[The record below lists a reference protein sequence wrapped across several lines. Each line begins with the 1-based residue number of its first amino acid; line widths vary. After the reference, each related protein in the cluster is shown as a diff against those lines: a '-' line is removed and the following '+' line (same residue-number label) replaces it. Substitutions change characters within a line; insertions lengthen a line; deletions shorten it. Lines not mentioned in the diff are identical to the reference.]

1 MKFFT
6 EELNSAMLS
15 RCNTSNSLTLSIF
28 ALQFLF
34 FAPSAYLYCYL
45 NSNKLKKNPT
55 KFAKKFSGSK
65 AKDKY
70 IKEIALNLVMLTD
83 LFPLKCFSP
92 MKDFYMRAGWV
103 LDEVRL
109 FWAQCTWFAQTKKGL
124 IHSLAECTDFY
135 FPSQLSFTKNTWA
148 TMQCH
153 FKLALTFLQ
162 LCRKGL
168 KY

>member
-1 MKFFT
+1 
-6 EELNSAMLS
+6 MLS

-34 FAPSAYLYCYL
+34 FAPSAYMYCYL
-45 NSNKLKKNPT
+45 NSNKLKNNQT
-55 KFAKKFSGSK
+55 NFAKKFSGSK
-65 AKDKY
+65 AKHKN
-70 IKEIALNLVMLTD
+70 IKEIAQNLVMLTD

-109 FWAQCTWFAQTKKGL
+109 FWAQCMWFAQMKKGL
-124 IHSLAECTDFY
+124 IQSLAECTDFY
-135 FPSQLSFTKNTWA
+135 FSSQLSFAKNTWA
-148 TMQCH
+148 TMQCL
-153 FKLALTFLQ
+153 FKLALIFLQ
-162 LCRKGL
+162 LHWKGL